1 MHIDDMDIP
10 DPPPSWTMDWVM
22 YLTVLGAQIF
32 SRLRD
37 RVGPKGYGS
46 AWVQYTYTEEDK
58 LWQKQTTGAG
68 EMSEFEK
75 SKTLTDVVIYVPPDP
90 DELELAT
97 TVSTWPARYLG
108 VTGEKVCAITRWA
121 GRRAHGG
128 DGDIGIAMVEAEAL
142 KIADGLRRD
151 CIPVRDV
158 PSALRAKRNQIDAP
172 FEDDIRW

>member
-37 RVGPKGYGS
+37 RVGPKGYAVAWPQHNYTWEDQLGWESENVDGS
-46 AWVQYTYTEEDK
+46 REGDNRRTVLD
-58 LWQKQTTGAG
+58 
-68 EMSEFEK
+68 S
-75 SKTLTDVVIYVPPDP
+75 VIYVPPDP

-128 DGDIGIAMVEAEAL
+128 EGDIGIAMVEAEAL
-142 KIADGLRRD
+142 KIAAGLRRD
-151 CIPVRDV
+151 CMPVRDV
-158 PSALRAKRNQIDAP
+158 PSALRAKRNQIYAP